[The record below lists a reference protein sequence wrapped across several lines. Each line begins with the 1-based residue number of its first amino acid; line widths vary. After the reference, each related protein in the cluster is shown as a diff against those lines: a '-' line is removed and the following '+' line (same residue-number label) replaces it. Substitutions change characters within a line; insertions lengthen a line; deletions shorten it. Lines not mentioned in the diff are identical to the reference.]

1 MDAAKQARLLI
12 ALLLTLVL
20 SGCRVSL
27 PKDSPELMDWEE
39 PAEWMHPAQ
48 DEDQRKSLPA
58 GCFSGLQFSAAARSL
73 EGDEPQGLEI
83 SGVVEN
89 SPAAAAG
96 LRAGDQLLEARVGEV
111 RTMLDA
117 PSDWRE
123 LELGSAAGTRVDLQ
137 LERGSRSLET
147 SLVLV
152 SRVEPALRSEPVR
165 ARESLRAGI
174 LVREASEAQSR
185 AAGLPPGAG
194 VILIGMSRSSP
205 WRRSP
210 LRFGDLLIT
219 VNDERIDQPSKLMRV
234 IREAGP
240 DQTLRIGYQR
250 EGTRA
255 VAEVQLTERQR
266 GLREFGIPLLFSW
279 SQSTQRTQW
288 SMLLSLLDY
297 ESNPSAWQ
305 FRLLWLIRF
314 RGGDSERLEEIR

>member
-1 MDAAKQARLLI
+1 MDAAKQVRLLI
-12 ALLLTLVL
+12 ALLLALVL

-27 PKDSPELMDWEE
+27 PKDSPDLMDWEE

-58 GCFSGLQFSAAARSL
+58 GCFSGLQFSSAARSL
-73 EGDEPQGLEI
+73 EGDEPQGLAI

-96 LRAGDQLLEARVGEV
+96 LRTGDQLLEARVGEV

-152 SRVEPALRSEPVR
+152 ARVEPALRAEPVR

-194 VILIGMSRSSP
+194 VILIGMARSSP
-205 WRRSP
+205 WRRSS

-219 VNDERIDQPSKLMRV
+219 VNDERIDHPSKLMRV

-240 DQTLRIGYQR
+240 DQSLRIGYLR

-255 VAEVQLTERQR
+255 VSEVQLTERQR
-266 GLREFGIPLLFSW
+266 GLREFRIPLLFSW